1 MVTISINIT
10 PPSGMTD
17 EEAVQLFSKNYG
29 WTQGS
34 EETENQFAKRILVE
48 EVRKSIL
55 QRRKI
60 EAQEAINIPDDVQVD

>member
-17 EEAVQLFSKNYG
+17 EEAVQLFCKNYG
-29 WTQGS
+29 WTQES

-48 EVRKSIL
+48 EVKKNIL

-60 EAQEAINIPDDVQVD
+60 EAQESINIPDDIQVD